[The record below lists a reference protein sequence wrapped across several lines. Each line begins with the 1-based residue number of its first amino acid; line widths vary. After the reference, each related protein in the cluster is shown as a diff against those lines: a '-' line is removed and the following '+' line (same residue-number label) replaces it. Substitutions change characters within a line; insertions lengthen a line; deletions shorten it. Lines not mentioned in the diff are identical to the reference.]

1 MDNILNNIG
10 DILLVTLA
18 TKIMGKVRITN
29 FVDLIEGE
37 TEQRSLS
44 REFRISQDG
53 VFWTDWKP
61 LNNENLSSDEFI
73 TDNFLYIEVR
83 YTRTGTDDTGVIKFV
98 DITFNGVREEIQF
111 VAPTLMS
118 SILNRALGTNELS
131 SLEINI
137 FKKLYYRGILPNYI
151 ERADNDDYKEDK
163 DFVDLFFSVARFFAL
178 FIIFF
183 RRWERFKDDEDLLRE
198 QVRGYGLYFNEGK
211 ITLEEL
217 QYLTRNLFSQ
227 AQQRG
232 TQMIFTRKGD
242 ILSNGTEA
250 PIDGEFIRLTQ
261 NRSCDE
267 LLYENVPK
275 WKMGWCMNQ
284 SSPMYKGT
292 SRSFNLNKTRENSE
306 DFQSLS
312 NFVLS
317 KSGSGNY
324 FLASSGN
331 KRVLKLNFGIGSG
344 RAGLGRASNEDVSDN
359 LYTADSQMDYEITF
373 AFKLK
378 NASSGIRVEFGVEG
392 FDINK
397 NYLND
402 SFITPNGFTIT
413 NEFLNQSTNVWKS
426 GKWYFV
432 RGIIHAYG
440 SSNVERE
447 TTNLG
452 FGTNLYFNNPFLKY
466 ILPKIQVSS
475 NASTSVEIWDYKI
488 RPLVRGKNIIPLKD
502 GKLDAKS
509 LGFIQASDFFYTYFR
524 NNNKTQSQQDITD
537 IIEKYLYPFNKTDL
551 FTITGNN

>member
-18 TKIMGKVRITN
+18 PKIMGKVRITN
-29 FVDLIEGE
+29 FVDSIEGE

-61 LNNENLSSDEFI
+61 LNNENLSSDEFV
-73 TDNFLYIEVR
+73 TDNSLYIEVR
-83 YTRTGTDDTGVIKFV
+83 YTRTGTDATGVIKFV
-98 DITFNGVREEIQF
+98 DITFNGVREENQF

-217 QYLTRNLFSQ
+217 QYLARNLFSQ

-306 DFQSLS
+306 DFHSLS

-324 FLASSGN
+324 SLALSGN
-331 KRVLKLNFGIGSG
+331 KRVLKLNFGSGSG
-344 RAGLGRASNEDVSDN
+344 RAGLGRVSNEEVSDN

-373 AFKLK
+373 AFKLN
-378 NASSGIRVEFGVEG
+378 NASSGIKVEFGVEG

-402 SFITPNGFTIT
+402 SFVTPNGFTIT
-413 NEFLNQSTNVWKS
+413 NEFLNQATNVWKS

-440 SSNVERE
+440 SSNVEQE

-475 NASTSVEIWDYKI
+475 NTATSVEIWDYKI

-509 LGFIQASDFFYTYFR
+509 LGFIQAPDFFYTYFR

>member
-18 TKIMGKVRITN
+18 PKIMGKVRITN
-29 FVDLIEGE
+29 FVDSIEGE

-61 LNNENLSSDEFI
+61 LNNENLSSDEFV
-73 TDNFLYIEVR
+73 TDNSLFIEVR
-83 YTRTGTDDTGVIKFV
+83 YTRTGTDATGVIKFV

-151 ERADNDDYKEDK
+151 ERADNDDYREDK

-217 QYLTRNLFSQ
+217 QYLARNLFSQ

-232 TQMIFTRKGD
+232 TQMIFTRRGD

-331 KRVLKLNFGIGSG
+331 KRVLKLNFGSGSG
-344 RAGLGRASNEDVSDN
+344 RAGLGRASNEEVSNN

-373 AFKLK
+373 AFKLN
-378 NASSGIRVEFGVEG
+378 NASSGIKVEFGVEG

-413 NEFLNQSTNVWKS
+413 NEFLNQATNVWKS

-440 SSNVERE
+440 SSNVEQE

-475 NASTSVEIWDYKI
+475 NTATSVEIWDYKI

-509 LGFIQASDFFYTYFR
+509 LGFIQAPDFFYTYFR

>member
-18 TKIMGKVRITN
+18 PKIMGKVRITN
-29 FVDLIEGE
+29 FVDSIEGE

-61 LNNENLSSDEFI
+61 LNNENLSSDEFV
-73 TDNFLYIEVR
+73 TDNSLYIEVR
-83 YTRTGTDDTGVIKFV
+83 YTRTGTDATGVIKFV

-118 SILNRALGTNELS
+118 SILNKALGTNELS

-217 QYLTRNLFSQ
+217 QHLSRNLFSQ

-232 TQMIFTRKGD
+232 TQTIFTRKGD

-324 FLASSGN
+324 SLAFSGN
-331 KRVLKLNFGIGSG
+331 KRVLKLNFGSGSG

-373 AFKLK
+373 AFKLN
-378 NASSGIRVEFGVEG
+378 NASSGIKIEFGVEG

-413 NEFLNQSTNVWKS
+413 NEFLNQAANVWKS

-440 SSNVERE
+440 SSNIEQE

-452 FGTNLYFNNPFLKY
+452 FGTNLYFNNLFLKY

-475 NASTSVEIWDYKI
+475 NTATGVEIWDYKI

-502 GKLDAKS
+502 GELDAKS
-509 LGFIQASDFFYTYFR
+509 LGFIQAPDFFYTYFR

>member
-10 DILLVTLA
+10 DILLVMLA
-18 TKIMGKVRITN
+18 PKIMGKVRITN
-29 FVDLIEGE
+29 FVDSIEGE

-61 LNNENLSSDEFI
+61 LNNENLSSDEFVA
-73 TDNFLYIEVR
+73 DNSLYIEVR
-83 YTRTGTDDTGVIKFV
+83 YTRTGTDATGVIKFF

-198 QVRGYGLYFNEGK
+198 QIRGYGLYFNEGK

-217 QYLTRNLFSQ
+217 QYLARNLFSQ

-324 FLASSGN
+324 SLAYSGN
-331 KRVLKLNFGIGSG
+331 KRVLKLNFGIRSG
-344 RAGLGRASNEDVSDN
+344 RAGLGRVSNEEVSNN

-413 NEFLNQSTNVWKS
+413 NEFLNQATNVWKS

-475 NASTSVEIWDYKI
+475 NAATSVEIWDYKI

-509 LGFIQASDFFYTYFR
+509 LGFIQAPDFFYTYFR

-537 IIEKYLYPFNKTDL
+537 IIEKYLYPFNETDL

>member
-10 DILLVTLA
+10 DVLLVTLA
-18 TKIMGKVRITN
+18 PKIIGKVRITN
-29 FVDLIEGE
+29 FVDSIEGE

-53 VFWTDWKP
+53 VFWTDWKS

-73 TDNFLYIEVR
+73 TDNSLYIEVR
-83 YTRTGTDDTGVIKFV
+83 YTRTGTDATGVIKFF

-118 SILNRALGTNELS
+118 SILNKALGTNELS

-151 ERADNDDYKEDK
+151 ERGDNDDYKEDK

-178 FIIFF
+178 FITFF

-217 QYLTRNLFSQ
+217 QYLARNLFSQ

-232 TQMIFTRKGD
+232 TQMIFTRRGD
-242 ILSNGTEA
+242 VLSNGTEA

-317 KSGSGNY
+317 KSGSGDY
-324 FLASSGN
+324 SLASSGN
-331 KRVLKLNFGIGSG
+331 KRVLKLNFGSGSG
-344 RAGLGRASNEDVSDN
+344 RSGLGRVSNEEVSNN

-373 AFKLK
+373 AFKLN
-378 NASSGIRVEFGVEG
+378 NASSGIKVEFGVEG

-413 NEFLNQSTNVWKS
+413 NEFLNQATDVWKS

-440 SSNVERE
+440 SRNVEQE

-475 NASTSVEIWDYKI
+475 NTATSVEIWDYKI

-509 LGFIQASDFFYTYFR
+509 LGFIQAPDFFYTYFR

>member
-10 DILLVTLA
+10 DILLVTL
-18 TKIMGKVRITN
+18 TPKIMGKVRITN
-29 FVDLIEGE
+29 FVDSIEGE
-37 TEQRSLS
+37 TEQKTLS

-61 LNNENLSSDEFI
+61 LNNENLSSDEFV
-73 TDNFLYIEVR
+73 TDNSLYIEVR
-83 YTRTGTDDTGVIKFV
+83 YTRTGTDTTGVIKFV
-98 DITFNGVREEIQF
+98 DITFNGVREENQF
-111 VAPTLMS
+111 IAPTLMS

-198 QVRGYGLYFNEGK
+198 QVRGYGIYFNEGK

-217 QYLTRNLFSQ
+217 QYLARNLFSQ

-242 ILSNGTEA
+242 VLSNGTEA

-306 DFQSLS
+306 DFQNLS

-324 FLASSGN
+324 SLASSGN
-331 KRVLKLNFGIGSG
+331 KRVLKLNFRSGSG
-344 RAGLGRASNEDVSDN
+344 RAGLGRASNEEVLDN

-373 AFKLK
+373 AFKLN
-378 NASSGIRVEFGVEG
+378 NASSRVKVEFGVEG

-413 NEFLNQSTNVWKS
+413 NEFLNQATDVWKS

-440 SSNVERE
+440 SGNVEQE

-475 NASTSVEIWDYKI
+475 NTATSVEIWDYKI
-488 RPLVRGKNIIPLKD
+488 RPLVRGKNIIPLKN

-509 LGFIQASDFFYTYFR
+509 LGFIQAPDFFHTYFR

>member
-18 TKIMGKVRITN
+18 PKIMGKVRITN
-29 FVDLIEGE
+29 FVDSTEGE

-61 LNNENLSSDEFI
+61 LNNENLSSDEFV
-73 TDNFLYIEVR
+73 TDNYLYIEVR
-83 YTRTGTDDTGVIKFV
+83 YTRTGTDDTGVIKFI

-118 SILNRALGTNELS
+118 SVLNRALGTNELS

-183 RRWERFKDDEDLLRE
+183 RRWEKFKDDEDLLRE

-217 QYLTRNLFSQ
+217 QYLARNLFSQ

-242 ILSNGTEA
+242 VLSNGTEA

-275 WKMGWCMNQ
+275 WKIGWCMNQ

-331 KRVLKLNFGIGSG
+331 KRVLKLNFGSGSG
-344 RAGLGRASNEDVSDN
+344 RAGLGRASNEEVSNN

-373 AFKLK
+373 AFKLN
-378 NASSGIRVEFGVEG
+378 NASSGIKVEFGVEG

-402 SFITPNGFTIT
+402 SFITPNGFTIS
-413 NEFLNQSTNVWKS
+413 NEFLNQATNVWRS

-475 NASTSVEIWDYKI
+475 NTATSVEIWDYKI

-509 LGFIQASDFFYTYFR
+509 LGFIKAPDFFYTYFR